1 MIKYFCDVC
10 GEEIYDANKTYDK
23 DGQPGRLGIF
33 HKSMMVEVMTGLSGT
48 WNRGIFCKYC
58 ILDAIIEM
66 DDRPKKEK
74 K

>member
-23 DGQPGRLGIF
+23 EGEPGRLGIV
-33 HKSMMVEVMTGLSGT
+33 HKSMMIEIITGSYGV
-48 WNRGIFCKYC
+48 WNEGDFCKYC
-58 ILDAIIEM
+58 IFDTIKEM

-74 K
+74 